1 MTEPTKCLD
10 HLETDEGDFFCH
22 LAIDHD
28 GYHQFD
34 WVIEAEYPGPA
45 EHAHGHVLR
54 RECTVR
60 WQSSMILE
68 PIIEKEA

>member
-22 LAIDHD
+22 LPLDH
-28 GYHQFD
+28 GGHHQFD
-34 WVIEAEYPGPA
+34 GIIEGAYPGP
-45 EHAHGHVLR
+45 VLR
-54 RECTVR
+54 REYSVL

-68 PIIEKEA
+68 PIIKKEA